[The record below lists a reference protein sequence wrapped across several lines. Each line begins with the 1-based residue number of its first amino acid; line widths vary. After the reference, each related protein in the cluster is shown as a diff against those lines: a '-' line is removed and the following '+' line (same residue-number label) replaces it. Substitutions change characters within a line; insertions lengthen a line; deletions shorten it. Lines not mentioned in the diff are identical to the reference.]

1 MADVVEPEGRK
12 IIVAVDDGE
21 ESTYALQ
28 WCLRNIVSS
37 SETSSGARDTLVL
50 VYARPTPPLFS
61 AMDGTGVLF
70 SEEITASLDKYS
82 RDLADSVMEKAQ
94 NICKNHSNVK
104 VEVKVTIGDARDVI
118 CTTVDRIKAD
128 ILVMGSHGYGFIKRF
143 TFIYCINPNETSLYQ
158 QSCTDK
164 WSSQAYR

>member
-1 MADVVEPEGRK
+1 MADVAEPEGRK

-21 ESTYALQ
+21 ESIGDHCGQ
-28 WCLRNIVSS
+28 
-37 SETSSGARDTLVL
+37 TSSGARDTLVL

-70 SEEITASLDKYS
+70 SEEITASLVKYS

-128 ILVMGSHGYGFIKRF
+128 ILVMGSHGYGFIKRA
-143 TFIYCINPNETSLYQ
+143 FIGSVSDYCSKNAKCPVIIVKRP
-158 QSCTDK
+158 
-164 WSSQAYR
+164 AV